1 MYASVTNKKNIELS
15 RAYLL
20 EFLIEMREQLLV
32 YPFLRKMFVFYPE
45 ADGIL
50 WIYCI
55 FGSLQ
60 LKILKFNKHIT
71 SGLP

>member
-20 EFLIEMREQLLV
+20 EFLFEMREQLLV
-32 YPFLRKMFVFYPE
+32 YPFVRKMG

-50 WIYCI
+50 WFYCI
-55 FGSLQ
+55 LGSLQ
-60 LKILKFNKHIT
+60 LKNIKI
-71 SGLP
+71 